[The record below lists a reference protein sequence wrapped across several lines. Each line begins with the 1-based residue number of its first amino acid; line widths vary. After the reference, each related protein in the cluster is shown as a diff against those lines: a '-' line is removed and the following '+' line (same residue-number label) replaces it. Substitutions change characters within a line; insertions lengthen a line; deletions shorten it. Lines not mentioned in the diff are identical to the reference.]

1 MNNQP
6 QQQKSSK
13 MAYLV
18 LFVIV
23 AGALLYYFYSTGS
36 STPESLT
43 LQEESLANQAAG
55 IRVLNL
61 LNQINVLKID
71 NVFFE
76 DKSYRTLRDY
86 TNEIPALPVGRS
98 NPFAPV
104 PGMVSNAQPSSAGR

>member
-6 QQQKSSK
+6 QKQKSSK

-23 AGALLYYFYSTGS
+23 AGALLYYFYTTGI

-43 LQEESLANQAAG
+43 MQEESLANQAAG
-55 IRVLNL
+55 MRVLTL
-61 LNQINVLKID
+61 LNEINVLKID
-71 NVFFE
+71 NVFFA
-76 DKSYRTLRDY
+76 DQSYRTLRDY
-86 TNEIPALPVGRS
+86 TNEIPTLPVGRS

-104 PGMVSNAQPSSAGR
+104 PGMVTNTQPSSTGR